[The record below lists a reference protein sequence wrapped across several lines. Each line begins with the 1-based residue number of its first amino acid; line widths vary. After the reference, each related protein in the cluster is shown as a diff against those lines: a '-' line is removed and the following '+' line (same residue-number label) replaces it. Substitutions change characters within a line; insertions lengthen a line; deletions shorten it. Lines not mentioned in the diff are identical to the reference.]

1 MSDLLSLFLKK
12 EQHEQFAYDS
22 SELFAKN
29 EKFVQFFKFLTVFH
43 FLCLMNSSRRSSLFH
58 YFLENDL
65 SDSLTSVFT
74 KKQPWEN
81 CSHGSLKKSS
91 CELRLL
97 FKKSER
103 LHELIVFLSESLF
116 RSPKTSG
123 SLEKPKIEF
132 PTLHYQ
138 VSMKTGR

>member
-1 MSDLLSLFLKK
+1 MTCSRCFLKNSNMSNLLMIQANCLQK
-12 EQHEQFAYDS
+12 M
-22 SELFAKN
+22 KN
-29 EKFVQFFKFLTVFH
+29 LYSFFLFLTVFH

-58 YFLENDL
+58 YCLESDL

-97 FKKSER
+97 FKKRER